1 MKKLLLL
8 ISASVLFVCSASAQ
22 DNPYKTAAGIR
33 AGLSAGLT
41 IKHFTSERGALEG
54 IVSSRWGGVNITGL
68 YEIHDIAFDEP
79 GLRWYYGFGGHI
91 GFWDGDR
98 NPWFDDNETHT
109 VVGVDLILGME
120 YTIPGSPVNLSL
132 DWKPAVNLI
141 GDSGF
146 LADEFAF
153 SLRFAFNR

>member
-8 ISASVLFVCSASAQ
+8 ISASFLFVCSASAQ

-41 IKHFTSERGALEG
+41 IKHFTSDRGALEG

-68 YEIHDIAFDEP
+68 YEIHDFAFDEP

-109 VVGVDLILGME
+109 VVGVDLILGIE

-132 DWKPAVNLI
+132 DWKPAVNLV

-146 LADEFAF
+146 LADDVAL

>member
-1 MKKLLLL
+1 MKRLVLLLAAGL
-8 ISASVLFVCSASAQ
+8 FFASTATAQ
-22 DNPYKTAAGIR
+22 DNSYKTAAGIR
-33 AGLSAGLT
+33 AGLMAGLT
-41 IKHFTSERGALEG
+41 IKHFTNTRGALEG

-68 YEIHDIAFDEP
+68 YEIHDVAFDEP
-79 GLRWYYGFGGHI
+79 GLNWYYGFGGHV
-91 GFWDGDR
+91 GFWGGDR
-98 NPWFDDNETHT
+98 NPWFDDNDTHT
-109 VVGVDLILGME
+109 VVGVDMILGIE

-146 LADEFAF
+146 LVDDVAL

>member
-8 ISASVLFVCSASAQ
+8 ISASFLLVCSASAQ
-22 DNPYKTAAGIR
+22 DNTYKTAAGIR

>member
-1 MKKLLLL
+1 MKRLLLL
-8 ISASVLFVCSASAQ
+8 ISASFLFVCSASAQ
-22 DNPYKTAAGIR
+22 DNTYKTAAGIR
-33 AGLSAGLT
+33 AGLAAGLT
-41 IKHFTSERGALEG
+41 IKHFTTERGALEG

-79 GLRWYYGFGGHI
+79 GLRWYYGFGGHV

-109 VVGVDLILGME
+109 VVGVDLILGIE

-132 DWKPAVNLI
+132 DWKPAVNLV

-146 LADEFAF
+146 LADDVAL